1 MTKPEDIINF
11 GKYKGHTFDEIADM
25 EPSYILWLSE
35 NVDSIK
41 LPKKWLEAVEW
52 DVREEEGM
60 FMDVYESF
68 MSWNN
73 D

>member
-1 MTKPEDIINF
+1 MTKPKDVIDF
-11 GKYKGHTFDEIADM
+11 GKYKGKTFEDISNI

-35 NVDSIK
+35 NVDSVK

-52 DVREEEGM
+52 DVREEEDNY
-60 FMDVYESF
+60 MDAYESF
-68 MSWNN
+68 MSLN